1 MNSINIHSQKRPKE
15 WSRVLFHISKCS
27 GKIKRKFNPDIL
39 FNRLEQD
46 EVNIIMALIEKQ
58 SGKFSF
64 LRFFYKLSIIV
75 IIISILV
82 FILSLIFFLVI
93 KNSMNGIIL
102 LILAVLLV
110 ILYLFIINTCINK
123 RKKSYLKKLYP
134 LIDKINRTLFY
145 MRNLY
150 LMIDGEIE
158 YVCIYI
164 VPAFIEANVVLKNIL
179 YDDSIGSIEREKPF
193 ENNYM
198 NNNKS
203 NNKIIPNDISSNKTG
218 DILKINVG
226 SKGLGLL

>member
-27 GKIKRKFNPDIL
+27 GKIKRKFNPEIL
-39 FNRLEQD
+39 FNKLEQD

-93 KNSMNGIIL
+93 KNSMNGIICL
-102 LILAVLLV
+102 TLTILLV
-110 ILYLFIINTCINK
+110 ILYLFLINNCINK

-134 LIDKINRTLFY
+134 ITDEINRKLFN

-150 LMIDGEIE
+150 LMIDREIE

-164 VPAFIEANVVLKNIL
+164 VPAFIEANVLLKNII
-179 YDDSIGSIEREKPF
+179 YDDSHSSDEKTKPS
-193 ENNYM
+193 ENNYI
-198 NNNKS
+198 NNGTNNKS
-203 NNKIIPNDISSNKTG
+203 IPNDLSSNKTK

>member
-27 GKIKRKFNPDIL
+27 GKIKRKFNPEIL
-39 FNRLEQD
+39 FNKLEQD
-46 EVNIIMALIEKQ
+46 DVNIIMALIEKEA
-58 SGKFSF
+58 GKFSL
-64 LRFFYKLSIIV
+64 LRFFYKVSIIV

-82 FILSLIFFLVI
+82 FILSLIFFLVS
-93 KNSMNGIIL
+93 KNSMNGIICL
-102 LILAVLLV
+102 TLTILLV
-110 ILYLFIINTCINK
+110 ILYLFLINTCINK

-134 LIDKINRTLFY
+134 ITDEINRKLFN

-150 LMIDGEIE
+150 LMIDREIE

-164 VPAFIEANVVLKNIL
+164 VPAFIEANVLLKNII
-179 YDDSIGSIEREKPF
+179 YDDSHSSDEKTKPS
-193 ENNYM
+193 ENNYI
-198 NNNKS
+198 NNGTNNKS
-203 NNKIIPNDISSNKTG
+203 IPNDLSSNKTK

>member
-27 GKIKRKFNPDIL
+27 GKIKRKFNPEIL
-39 FNRLEQD
+39 FNKLEQD
-46 EVNIIMALIEKQ
+46 DVNIIMALIEKEA
-58 SGKFSF
+58 GKFSL
-64 LRFFYKLSIIV
+64 LRFFYKVSIIV

-93 KNSMNGIIL
+93 KNSMNGIICL
-102 LILAVLLV
+102 TLTILLV
-110 ILYLFIINTCINK
+110 ILYLFLINNCINK

-134 LIDKINRTLFY
+134 ITDEINRKLFN

-150 LMIDGEIE
+150 LMIDREIE

-164 VPAFIEANVVLKNIL
+164 VPAFIEANVLLKNII
-179 YDDSIGSIEREKPF
+179 YDDSHSSDEKTKPS
-193 ENNYM
+193 ENNYI
-198 NNNKS
+198 NNGTNNKS
-203 NNKIIPNDISSNKTG
+203 IPNDLSSNKTK

>member
-1 MNSINIHSQKRPKE
+1 MNSINIIPQKRPIQ

-39 FNRLEQD
+39 FNKLEQED
-46 EVNIIMALIEKQ
+46 VNIIMDLIEKE
-58 SGKFSF
+58 SGKFTL
-64 LRFFYKLSIIV
+64 LRFFYKISIIV
-75 IIISILV
+75 IIFSILV
-82 FILSLIFFLVI
+82 FISSLIFFFVI
-93 KNSMNGIIL
+93 KNSMFGMIFL
-102 LILAVLLV
+102 TLSVLLV

-123 RKKSYLKKLYP
+123 RKKSYLKRLYP
-134 LIDKINRTLFY
+134 ITDEINRKLFN

-150 LMIDGEIE
+150 LMIDREIE

-164 VPAFIEANVVLKNIL
+164 VPEFIEANVLLKNML
-179 YDDSIGSIEREKPF
+179 YDDSSGSVEREKHI
-193 ENNYM
+193 ENNYI

-203 NNKIIPNDISSNKTG
+203 NNKIIPNDLTSNKTG

>member
-27 GKIKRKFNPDIL
+27 GKIKRKFNPEIL
-39 FNRLEQD
+39 FNKLEQD
-46 EVNIIMALIEKQ
+46 DVNIIMALIEKEA
-58 SGKFSF
+58 GKFSL
-64 LRFFYKLSIIV
+64 LRFFYKVSIIV

-93 KNSMNGIIL
+93 KNSMNGIICL
-102 LILAVLLV
+102 TLTILLV
-110 ILYLFIINTCINK
+110 ILYLFLINNCINK

-134 LIDKINRTLFY
+134 ITDEINRKLFN

-150 LMIDGEIE
+150 LMIDREIE

-164 VPAFIEANVVLKNIL
+164 VPAFIEANVLLKNIL
-179 YDDSIGSIEREKPF
+179 YDDSHSSDEKTKPS
-193 ENNYM
+193 ENNYI
-198 NNNKS
+198 NNGTNNKS
-203 NNKIIPNDISSNKTG
+203 IPNDLSSNKTK

>member
-39 FNRLEQD
+39 FNKLEQD
-46 EVNIIMALIEKQ
+46 DVNIIMALIEKEA
-58 SGKFSF
+58 GKFSL
-64 LRFFYKLSIIV
+64 LRFFYKVSIIV
-75 IIISILV
+75 IILSILV

-134 LIDKINRTLFY
+134 ITDEINRKLFN

-150 LMIDGEIE
+150 LMIDREIE

-179 YDDSIGSIEREKPF
+179 YDDSIGSIEREKP

-203 NNKIIPNDISSNKTG
+203 NNKIIPNDMSSNKTG